1 MKLIEEMNFRGKKY
15 VFKNREEAGL
25 FLARRLKRYTN
36 KNIMI
41 LAIPSGGIPIGRII
55 AEELKANFELIIAR
69 KIQFPD
75 NPEAGFGAVSFDG
88 EKVLNQA
95 LIKRAC
101 LTEEIVKEQIRVTKE
116 EIKRRMKVFGTKRLP
131 ELKGKI
137 VIITDDGLASGY
149 TMLAAIKSVKKHKPR
164 KLIVAVPTGNSEAIR
179 LIGKEVDE
187 IYCLNIRNELIFAVA
202 DAYKEWYDLSDEEV
216 IEWLKRRKLS
226 F

>member
-1 MKLIEEMNFRGKKY
+1 M
-15 VFKNREEAGL
+15 
-25 FLARRLKRYTN
+25 
-36 KNIMI
+36 
-41 LAIPSGGIPIGRII
+41 
-55 AEELKANFELIIAR
+55 
-69 KIQFPD
+69 
-75 NPEAGFGAVSFDG
+75 SFDG